1 MAMIVVPGRS
11 EVQVLNS
18 IGTQVWNLID
28 GQRTVG
34 EIIER
39 LVEEYDVA
47 PEVLET
53 DVRDFVISLD
63 ERDMLL
69 QDEGK

>member
-39 LVEEYDVA
+39 LVDEYDVA
-47 PEVLET
+47 PDVLET